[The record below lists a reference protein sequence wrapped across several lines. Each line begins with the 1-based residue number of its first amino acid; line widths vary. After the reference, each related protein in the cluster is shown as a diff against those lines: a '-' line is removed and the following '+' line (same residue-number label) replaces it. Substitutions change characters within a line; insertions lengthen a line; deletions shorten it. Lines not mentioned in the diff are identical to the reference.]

1 MKLEFREYQPRRI
14 VNVRKHV
21 DGPWFWDKYSAH
33 PYLGCRSGCEFCYL
47 RGSRYLGRRDP
58 ESFDTLI
65 QVKSNAA
72 ELLRKELAR
81 LEPDVIACGDWQQPA
96 EDRYRLSRSLLEVVL
111 ELGFPLFVV
120 ERSPLLARDL
130 DLLVEIHR
138 RSWVGL
144 VFSISNLDPA
154 LKQAFEPRS
163 PGVQRRLEAMRQLAD
178 AGLLVG
184 TTLMPIIPAAGDR
197 APQLEEVVVATRDH
211 GGSFVLGGGLSMEGV
226 QADRTLEAAL
236 RLDLGLERPLR
247 RLYGWQPEGVPRY
260 GPPREYAARLGRM
273 VRELCEKHGLRD
285 RMPRY
290 IPAGPLAVNKRL
302 AEQLFLKTYDLELE
316 RAATQAVWAFRKAA
330 WAVDELASRV
340 DDLYRGQG
348 LAGLESVAGIGPQ
361 PAEFAASWL
370 QQDDR
375 DKTAARLVE

>member
-58 ESFDTLI
+58 ESFDSLI

-111 ELGFPLFVV
+111 EFGFPLFVV

-130 DLLVEIHR
+130 DLLIEINR
-138 RSWVGL
+138 RSWVGV

-163 PGVQRRLEAMRQLAD
+163 PGVRRRLEAMRQLAD

-184 TTLMPIIPAAGDR
+184 TTLMPIIPAVGDR
-197 APQLEEVVVATRDH
+197 QPQLEEVVVATRDH

-236 RLDLGLERPLR
+236 RLDPGLERPLR
-247 RLYGWQPEGVPRY
+247 RMYGWQPEGVPRF
-260 GPPREYAARLGRM
+260 GPPREYAAQLGRM

-290 IPAGPLAVNKRL
+290 IPAGPLAANKRL

-316 RAATQAVWAFRKAA
+316 RAATQAVWAFRKAS
-330 WAVDELASRV
+330 WAVDELPTSV
-340 DDLYRGQG
+340 GDLYRNQG
-348 LAGLESVAGIGPQ
+348 LAGLESVAGISPQ
-361 PAEFAASWL
+361 PAAFAAAWL
-370 QQDDR
+370 QLDDHNS
-375 DKTAARLVE
+375 TAARLAE

>member
-1 MKLEFREYQPRRI
+1 MQLEFREYRPRRI
-14 VNVRKHV
+14 INVRKHV

-33 PYLGCRSGCEFCYL
+33 PYIGCRSGCEFCYL

-72 ELLRKELAR
+72 ELLRKELSR

-130 DLLVEIHR
+130 DLLIEINR
-138 RSWVGL
+138 RSWVG
-144 VFSISNLDPA
+144 VVISVSNLDSA

-163 PGVQRRLEAMRQLAD
+163 PGIQRRLEAMRQLAD

-184 TTLMPIIPAAGDR
+184 TTLMPIIPAVGDR
-197 APQLEEVVVATRDH
+197 EPQLEEVVVATRDH

-236 RLDLGLERPLR
+236 RLDPGLERPLR
-247 RLYGWQPEGVPRY
+247 QMYGWQPEGVPRY
-260 GPPREYAARLGRM
+260 GPPREYVARLGRM
-273 VRELCEKHGLRD
+273 IRELCEKHGLRD

-290 IPAGPLAVNKRL
+290 IPAGPLAANKRL

-316 RAATQAVWAFRKAA
+316 QAATQEIWAYRKAA
-330 WAVDELASRV
+330 WAVDELPTSVAELV
-340 DDLYRGQG
+340 QQQG
-348 LAGLESVAGIGPQ
+348 RPGLEVVPGIASQ
-361 PAEFAASWL
+361 PAEFAAAWL
-370 QQDDR
+370 QLDHHNSP
-375 DKTAARLVE
+375 AARLAE

>member
-33 PYLGCRSGCEFCYL
+33 PYIGCRSGCEFCYL
-47 RGSRYLGRRDP
+47 RGSRYLGRRDS

-348 LAGLESVAGIGPQ
+348 LAGLESVPGISPR
-361 PAEFAASWL
+361 PAVFAASWL
-370 QQDDR
+370 QQDNR

>member
-1 MKLEFREYQPRRI
+1 
-14 VNVRKHV
+14 
-21 DGPWFWDKYSAH
+21 
-33 PYLGCRSGCEFCYL
+33 
-47 RGSRYLGRRDP
+47 
-58 ESFDTLI
+58 
-65 QVKSNAA
+65 
-72 ELLRKELAR
+72 
-81 LEPDVIACGDWQQPA
+81 
-96 EDRYRLSRSLLEVVL
+96 LEVVL

-197 APQLEEVVVATRDH
+197 EPQLEEVVVATRDH